1 MTHYTREDLI
11 RFCGY
16 SVRPAKEYRNRD
28 DPYYQNEF
36 AQCWLLLMAGWEY
49 VIGEQDGCWLSI
61 SITHHTFESLDE
73 EDVPMAQ
80 SDFLLATSPYFGT
93 AHTS

>member
-1 MTHYTREDLI
+1 MTQERYNRDDLI

-36 AQCWLLLMAGWEY
+36 AQCWLLLTAGFEY
-49 VIGEQDGCWLSI
+49 EIGEVDGGWLSI
-61 SITHHTFESLDE
+61 SITHHTFESLDC
-73 EDVPMAQ
+73 DGPMEQ
-80 SDFLLATSPYFGT
+80 SDFLLATTPYWK
-93 AHTS
+93 